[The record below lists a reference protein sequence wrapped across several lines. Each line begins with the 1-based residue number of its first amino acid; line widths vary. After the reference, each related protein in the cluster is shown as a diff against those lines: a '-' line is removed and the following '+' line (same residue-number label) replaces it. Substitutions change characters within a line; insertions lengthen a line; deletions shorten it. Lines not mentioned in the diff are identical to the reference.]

1 MRPRF
6 RSAQVSP
13 LPEAPQ
19 PRGATFAAPTP
30 RTLTRIPA
38 SPIPAFRIGERAPK
52 SPPAARAAS
61 LGMDAGT
68 HARLTRGKLAPERR
82 LDLHGMTLAEAH
94 PALAGFVRA
103 SQAQGLRLVLVITG
117 KGSRGTG
124 DTLGSGGVL
133 RRQVPLWLSQAPLS
147 PLILQIA
154 EAHARHGGSGALYL
168 YLRRG

>member
-1 MRPRF
+1 
-6 RSAQVSP
+6 
-13 LPEAPQ
+13 
-19 PRGATFAAPTP
+19 
-30 RTLTRIPA
+30 
-38 SPIPAFRIGERAPK
+38 
-52 SPPAARAAS
+52 
-61 LGMDAGT
+61 MDAGT

-154 EAHARHGGSGALYL
+154 EAHARHGGAGALYL